1 MYTTM
6 CKVASRKLLYSIG
19 SSAQCSVMTE
29 RSEIGVGMGGRF
41 KREGIYVYIQLI
53 HFIVQQKLTNH
64 WKAILHQFFFKD
76 HSKGFR
82 QTPSLGLYLNLQ
94 NSRPCS

>member
-53 HFIVQQKLTNH
+53 HFIVQQKLTQH
-64 WKAILHQFFFKD
+64 CKAIILPLKKYREFPCFLLLSD
-76 HSKGFR
+76 
-82 QTPSLGLYLNLQ
+82 PS
-94 NSRPCS
+94 